1 MILVPFTMWRWDRMY
16 LEKARKA
23 GVEIEMYQRYVD
35 DSNQIDIVPPKGAKY
50 DIKEKKVQID
60 HNLIELEE
68 EDDKRIAR
76 ILTEIAND
84 VMPCIKMEADW
95 PTKNE
100 KKKLPI
106 LDMEVWMQNGW
117 ILYSHYEKPM
127 SCRSILNSKSAHPT
141 NCKKGVHTQEIL
153 RRIINCSQKLDWN
166 KETVPFLNDYM
177 MRMKEAGY
185 TEGYRKAI
193 LINALRIHEKKI
205 KDEEEGTRPIFRP
218 KNWKKEERRRDKIRK
233 KKTWATE
240 RGHIAPIFVP
250 ATPGGEL
257 LKRMGH
263 IADKEAK
270 GGIHFNIIEV
280 GGKTMK
286 SSLQKSNPTE
296 TPGCNK
302 DDCMGCADEKG
313 RGGKCHKN
321 NINYTIECTECPED
335 NKPIYIG
342 ETSKN
347 LYTRTLQHLRARRE
361 DGSFMRRHKEEK
373 HEGREVQ
380 YKAQVTHSNKY
391 CLSRQIREGV
401 LIRRCNRPI
410 LNSRTEWFQ
419 PPLFRVLNDVIRE

>member
-1 MILVPFTMWRWDRMY
+1 MILVPITIWRWDRMY

-193 LINALRIHEKKI
+193 MTNALRIHEKKL
-205 KDEEEGTRPIFRP
+205 KDEEEGKRPIFRP
-218 KNWKKEERRRDKIRK
+218 KTGRKRR
-233 KKTWATE
+233 
-240 RGHIAPIFVP
+240 
-250 ATPGGEL
+250 GE
-257 LKRMGH
+257 
-263 IADKEAK
+263 
-270 GGIHFNIIEV
+270 
-280 GGKTMK
+280 
-286 SSLQKSNPTE
+286 Q
-296 TPGCNK
+296 
-302 DDCMGCADEKG
+302 
-313 RGGKCHKN
+313 
-321 NINYTIECTECPED
+321 
-335 NKPIYIG
+335 
-342 ETSKN
+342 
-347 LYTRTLQHLRARRE
+347 TR
-361 DGSFMRRHKEEK
+361 
-373 HEGREVQ
+373 
-380 YKAQVTHSNKY
+380 
-391 CLSRQIREGV
+391 
-401 LIRRCNRPI
+401 
-410 LNSRTEWFQ
+410 
-419 PPLFRVLNDVIRE
+419 